1 MKRYGLIGY
10 PLTHSLSQQYF
21 TDKFSQEGIDDCI
34 YERFSIPSIDDL
46 HTILDIHKDLCGFNI
61 TIPYK
66 KEVLAFLTERSKAV
80 EEVGACNCVK
90 IEGQNLIGYNTDVI
104 GFENSLIPFL
114 KPTHNQALVLG
125 TGGAALAIVY
135 VLQKLGIAYKYVS
148 RTAAEGQFSYNDLDA
163 SVMELHTLVIN
174 TTPLGMFP
182 NIEACPDIPYQLLT
196 PEHHLFDLTYNP
208 AESTFLAKGKQMG
221 ATIQNGQ
228 QMFVEQAEQSW
239 RIWNS

>member
-10 PLTHSLSQQYF
+10 PLTHSLSEQYF
-21 TDKFSQEGIDDCI
+21 TQKFIEEGIEDCV
-34 YERFSIPSIDDL
+34 YERFSMPSIADL
-46 HTILDIHKDLCGFNI
+46 HEILNSHLDLRGFNI

-90 IEGQNLIGYNTDVI
+90 IESGKLIGYNTDVI

-114 KPTHNQALVLG
+114 KPIHNSALVLG

-135 VLQKLGIAYKYVS
+135 VLQKLGIEFSYVS
-148 RTAAEGQFSYNDLDA
+148 RTAKIGQFSYNDLVA
-163 SVMELHTLVIN
+163 SVMASHTLIIN

-182 NIEACPDIPYQLLT
+182 NIEDCPAIPYDLLT

-208 AESTFLAKGKQMG
+208 AASTFLTKGKQMG
-221 ATIQNGQ
+221 TTIQNGQ

>member
-10 PLTHSLSQQYF
+10 PLTHSLSGQYF
-21 TDKFSQEGIDDCI
+21 TNKFKEEGIEDCI
-34 YERFSIPSIDDL
+34 YERFSIPSIQDL
-46 HTILDIHKDLCGFNI
+46 HTILDTHKDLCGFNI

-90 IEGQNLIGYNTDVI
+90 IEEGKLIGYNTDVI
-104 GFENSLIPFL
+104 GFENSLVPFL
-114 KPTHNQALVLG
+114 KPTHNKALVLG

-135 VLQKLGIAYKYVS
+135 VLEKLGINYAYVS
-148 RTAAEGQFSYNDLDA
+148 RTAAAGQFSYNNIDA
-163 SVMELHTLVIN
+163 DVMAAHTLIIN

-182 NIEACPDIPYQLLT
+182 NIEACPDIPYHLLT
-196 PEHHLFDLTYNP
+196 SAHHLFDLTYNP

>member
-1 MKRYGLIGY
+1 M
-10 PLTHSLSQQYF
+10 
-21 TDKFSQEGIDDCI
+21 
-34 YERFSIPSIDDL
+34 YERFSIPSINDL
-46 HTILDIHKDLCGFNI
+46 HTILNTHKDLCGFNI

-66 KEVLAFLTERSKAV
+66 REVLAFLTERSKAV

-104 GFENSLIPFL
+104 GFENSLLPFL

-135 VLQKLGIAYKYVS
+135 VLQKLGIAYKHVS
-148 RTAAEGQFSYNDLDA
+148 RTAAEGQFSYNGLDA
-163 SVMELHTLVIN
+163 SVMELHTLIIN

-182 NIEACPDIPYQLLT
+182 NIDACPNIPYQLLT

>member
-10 PLTHSLSQQYF
+10 PLTHSLSEQYF
-21 TDKFSQEGIDDCI
+21 TQKFIEEGIEDCV
-34 YERFSIPSIDDL
+34 YERFSMTSIADL
-46 HTILDIHKDLCGFNI
+46 HEILNSHQDLRGFNI

-90 IEGQNLIGYNTDVI
+90 IESGKLIGYNTDVI

-114 KPTHNQALVLG
+114 KPSHNRALVLG

-135 VLQKLGIAYKYVS
+135 VLQKLGIEFSYVS
-148 RTAAEGQFSYNDLDA
+148 RTATIGQFSYNDLDA
-163 SVMELHTLVIN
+163 SVMASHTLIIN

-182 NIEACPDIPYQLLT
+182 NIEDCPAIPYDLLT

-208 AESTFLAKGKQMG
+208 AASTFLTKGKQMG

>member
-1 MKRYGLIGY
+1 MKRYGLIGF
-10 PLTHSLSQQYF
+10 PLTHSLSQQFF
-21 TDKFSQEGIDDCI
+21 TQKFIDQGIENCV
-34 YERFSIPSIDDL
+34 YERFSIPSIADL
-46 HTILDIHKDLCGFNI
+46 HAILKTHPDLCGFNI

-90 IEGQNLIGYNTDVI
+90 IIDGQLIGYNTDVI
-104 GFENSLIPFL
+104 GFENALMPFL
-114 KPTHNQALVLG
+114 KPTHNKALVLG

-135 VLQKLGIAYKYVS
+135 VLQKLGIDFSYVS
-148 RTAAEGQFSYNDLDA
+148 RTATSGHFTYNDLDA
-163 SVMELHTLVIN
+163 SVLASYTLIIN

-182 NIEACPDIPYQLLT
+182 NIEACPDIPYDLLT
-196 PEHHLFDLTYNP
+196 PAHHLFDLTYNP
-208 AESTFLAKGKQMG
+208 ALSTFLTKGMQMG

>member
-10 PLTHSLSQQYF
+10 PLTHSLSEQYF
-21 TDKFSQEGIDDCI
+21 TQKFIEEGIEDCV
-34 YERFSIPSIDDL
+34 YERFSMPSIADL
-46 HTILDIHKDLCGFNI
+46 HEILNSHQDLRGFNI

-90 IEGQNLIGYNTDVI
+90 IESGKLIGYNTDVI

-114 KPTHNQALVLG
+114 KPNHNRALVLG

-135 VLQKLGIAYKYVS
+135 VLQKLGIEFSYVS
-148 RTAAEGQFSYNDLDA
+148 RTATIGQFSYNDLDA
-163 SVMELHTLVIN
+163 SVMASHTLIIN

-182 NIEACPDIPYQLLT
+182 NIEACPAIPYDLLT

-208 AESTFLAKGKQMG
+208 AVSTFLAKGMQMG

>member
-1 MKRYGLIGY
+1 MKRYGLIGF

-21 TDKFSQEGIDDCI
+21 TQKFIDQGIQDCV
-34 YERFSIPSIDDL
+34 YERFSIPSIGDL
-46 HTILDIHKDLCGFNI
+46 RDILKTHPDLCGFNI

-90 IEGQNLIGYNTDVI
+90 IIDGNLIGYNTDVI

-114 KPTHNQALVLG
+114 KPLHNKALVLG

-135 VLQKLGIAYKYVS
+135 VLQKLGIHFSYVS
-148 RTAAEGQFSYNDLDA
+148 RTATSGQLAYNDLDA
-163 SVMELHTLVIN
+163 SVLAAYTLIIN

-182 NIEACPDIPYQLLT
+182 NIEACPAIPYDLLT

-208 AESTFLAKGKQMG
+208 AVSTFLAKGMQMG

>member
-46 HTILDIHKDLCGFNI
+46 HTILDTHKDLCGFNI

-148 RTAAEGQFSYNDLDA
+148 RSAAEGQFSYNELDA

-239 RIWNS
+239 RIWNN

>member
-1 MKRYGLIGY
+1 MKRYGLIGF
-10 PLTHSLSQQYF
+10 PLTHSLSGQYF
-21 TDKFSQEGIDDCI
+21 TNKFIEEGIEDCI

-46 HTILDIHKDLCGFNI
+46 HIILNTHPDLCGFNI

-90 IEGQNLIGYNTDVI
+90 IEDGKLIGYNTDVI
-104 GFENSLIPFL
+104 GFENSLVPFL

-135 VLQKLGIAYKYVS
+135 VLQKLGIDFKYVS
-148 RTAAEGQFSYNDLDA
+148 RTATGDQFAYNHLDA
-163 SVMELHTLVIN
+163 SVMAAYTLIIN

-182 NIEACPDIPYQLLT
+182 NIEACPGIPYELLT
-196 PEHHLFDLTYNP
+196 PAHHLFDLTYNP
-208 AESTFLAKGKQMG
+208 AASRFLAKGKQMG

>member
-10 PLTHSLSQQYF
+10 PLTHSLSEQYF
-21 TDKFSQEGIDDCI
+21 TQKFIQEGIKDCV
-34 YERFSIPSIDDL
+34 YERFSMPSIADL
-46 HTILDIHKDLCGFNI
+46 HEILNSHLDLRGFNI

-90 IEGQNLIGYNTDVI
+90 IESGKLIGYNTDVI

-114 KPTHNQALVLG
+114 KPIHNSALVLG

-135 VLQKLGIAYKYVS
+135 VLQKLGIEFSYVS
-148 RTAAEGQFSYNDLDA
+148 RTATIGQFSYNDLDA
-163 SVMELHTLVIN
+163 SVMASHTLIIN

-182 NIEACPDIPYQLLT
+182 NIEDCPAIPYDLLT

-208 AESTFLAKGKQMG
+208 AASTFLTKGKQMG
-221 ATIQNGQ
+221 TTIQNGQ

>member
-21 TDKFSQEGIDDCI
+21 THKFTEEGIEDCM
-34 YERFSIPSIDDL
+34 YERFSIPSITDL
-46 HTILDIHKDLCGFNI
+46 HEILHSHPDLRGFNI

-90 IEGQNLIGYNTDVI
+90 IEDGKLIGYNTDVI
-104 GFENSLIPFL
+104 GFENSLVPFL
-114 KPTHNQALVLG
+114 KPSHNKALVLG

-135 VLQKLGIAYKYVS
+135 VLQKLGIDFKYVS
-148 RTAAEGQFSYNDLDA
+148 RTATGDQFTYDDLDA
-163 SVMELHTLVIN
+163 SVMAAYSLIIN

-182 NIEACPDIPYQLLT
+182 NIEACPDIPYALLT
-196 PEHHLFDLTYNP
+196 PAHHLFDLTYNP
-208 AESTFLAKGKQMG
+208 AASTFLSKGKKMG
-221 ATIQNGQ
+221 TTIQNGQ

>member
-21 TDKFSQEGIDDCI
+21 TEKFSQEGIEDCI
-34 YERFSIPSIDDL
+34 YERFSIPSINDL
-46 HTILDIHKDLCGFNI
+46 HTILENHPDLCGFNI

-90 IEGQNLIGYNTDVI
+90 IEGGRLIGYNTDVI
-104 GFENSLIPFL
+104 GFENSLLPFL

-135 VLQKLGIAYKYVS
+135 VLQKLGIDFKYVS
-148 RTAAEGQFSYNDLDA
+148 RTASEGQFGYNDLDA
-163 SVMELHTLVIN
+163 SVMAAHTLIIN

-196 PEHHLFDLTYNP
+196 PGHHLFDLTYNP

>member
-10 PLTHSLSQQYF
+10 PLTHSLSGQYF
-21 TDKFSQEGIDDCI
+21 TNKFKEEGIEDCI
-34 YERFSIPSIDDL
+34 YERFSIPSIQDL
-46 HTILDIHKDLCGFNI
+46 HTILDTHKDLCGFNI

-80 EEVGACNCVK
+80 EEVRACNCVK
-90 IEGQNLIGYNTDVI
+90 IEEGKLIGYNTDVI
-104 GFENSLIPFL
+104 GFENSLVPFL
-114 KPTHNQALVLG
+114 KPTHNKALVLG

-135 VLQKLGIAYKYVS
+135 VLEKLGINYAYVS
-148 RTAAEGQFSYNDLDA
+148 RTAAAGQFSYNNIDA
-163 SVMELHTLVIN
+163 DVMAAHTLIIN

-182 NIEACPDIPYQLLT
+182 NIEACPDIPYHLLT
-196 PEHHLFDLTYNP
+196 SAHHLFDLTYNP

>member
-1 MKRYGLIGY
+1 MKRYGLIGF
-10 PLTHSLSQQYF
+10 PLTHSLSEQYF
-21 TDKFSQEGIDDCI
+21 TQKFIDQEIDDCV
-34 YERFSIPSIDDL
+34 YHRFSIPSIGDL
-46 HTILDIHKDLCGFNI
+46 HDILKTHPDLCGFNI

-90 IEGQNLIGYNTDVI
+90 IEAGKLIGYNTDVI

-114 KPTHNQALVLG
+114 KPSHNKALVLG

-135 VLQKLGIAYKYVS
+135 VLLKLGIDFSYVS
-148 RTAAEGQFSYNDLDA
+148 RSATSGQLNYNDLDA
-163 SVMELHTLVIN
+163 SVMASHTLIIN

-182 NIEACPDIPYQLLT
+182 NIEDCPDIPYHLIT
-196 PEHHLFDLTYNP
+196 TEHHLFDLTYNP
-208 AESTFLAKGKQMG
+208 ALSSFLAKGVQMG

>member
-21 TDKFSQEGIDDCI
+21 TQKFSDQGVEDCV
-34 YERFSIPSIDDL
+34 YQRFSIPSIDDL
-46 HTILDIHKDLCGFNI
+46 HEILITHPDLCGFNI

-90 IEGQNLIGYNTDVI
+90 ILEGQLIGYNTDVI
-104 GFENSLIPFL
+104 GFENSLVPFL
-114 KPTHNQALVLG
+114 KPTHNKALVLG

-135 VLQKLGIAYKYVS
+135 VLQKLGIDLSYVS
-148 RTAAEGQFSYNDLDA
+148 RTATSEHFTYSDLDA
-163 SVMELHTLVIN
+163 TVMASHTLIIN

-182 NIEACPDIPYQLLT
+182 NIEACPAIPYDLLT

-208 AESTFLAKGKQMG
+208 AVSTFLTKGMQMG

>member
-10 PLTHSLSQQYF
+10 PLTHSLSGQYF
-21 TDKFSQEGIDDCI
+21 TNKFSEEGIEDSV
-34 YERFSIPSIDDL
+34 YERFSIPSINDL
-46 HTILDIHKDLCGFNI
+46 HTILDTHKDLCGFNI

-66 KEVLAFLTERSKAV
+66 KEVLPFLTERSKAV

-90 IEGQNLIGYNTDVI
+90 IEGGHLIGYNTDII
-104 GFENSLIPFL
+104 GFENSLVPFL
-114 KPTHNQALVLG
+114 KPSHKKALVLG

-135 VLQKLGIAYKYVS
+135 VLEKLGIRYNYVS
-148 RTAAEGQFSYNDLDA
+148 RTATDGQYTYDSIDA
-163 SVMELHTLVIN
+163 AVMAAHTLIIN

-196 PEHHLFDLTYNP
+196 PMHHLFDLTYNP
-208 AESTFLAKGKQMG
+208 AESAFLAKGKHMA

>member
-10 PLTHSLSQQYF
+10 PLTHSLSGQYF
-21 TDKFSQEGIDDCI
+21 TNKFKEEGIEDCI
-34 YERFSIPSIDDL
+34 YERFSIPSIQDL
-46 HTILDIHKDLCGFNI
+46 HTILDTHKDLCGFNI

-90 IEGQNLIGYNTDVI
+90 IEDGHLIGYNTDVI
-104 GFENSLIPFL
+104 GFENSLVPFL

-135 VLQKLGIAYKYVS
+135 VLQKLGIDFKYVS
-148 RTAAEGQFSYNDLDA
+148 RTASEGQYSYNDLDA
-163 SVMELHTLVIN
+163 TVMELHTLIIN

-182 NIEACPDIPYQLLT
+182 NIEACPDIPYHLLT
-196 PEHHLFDLTYNP
+196 SAHHLFDLTYNP

>member
-1 MKRYGLIGY
+1 MKRYGLIGF

-21 TDKFSQEGIDDCI
+21 TQKFIDQGIEDCV
-34 YERFSIPSIDDL
+34 YERFSIPSIGDL
-46 HTILDIHKDLCGFNI
+46 HNILKTHPDLCGFNI

-66 KEVLAFLTERSKAV
+66 KDVLAFLTERSKAV

-90 IEGQNLIGYNTDVI
+90 IIDGQLIGYNTDVI

-114 KPTHNQALVLG
+114 KPTHNKALVLG

-135 VLQKLGIAYKYVS
+135 VLQKLGIDFSYVS
-148 RTAAEGQFSYNDLDA
+148 RNATSRQLAYNDLDA
-163 SVMELHTLVIN
+163 SVMASHTLIIN

-182 NIEACPDIPYQLLT
+182 NIEACPAIPYDLLT

-208 AESTFLAKGKQMG
+208 ALSTFLAKGMQMG

>member
-10 PLTHSLSQQYF
+10 PLTHSLSEQYF
-21 TDKFSQEGIDDCI
+21 TQKFIEQGIDDCV
-34 YERFSIPSIDDL
+34 YEKFSIPYISDL
-46 HTILDIHKDLCGFNI
+46 YGILKTHPDLCGFNI

-66 KEVLAFLTERSKAV
+66 KEVLPFLTERSKAV

-90 IEGQNLIGYNTDVI
+90 IEAEKLIGFNTDVI

-114 KPTHNQALVLG
+114 KPSHNRALVLG

-135 VLQKLGIAYKYVS
+135 VLRKLEIDFSYVS
-148 RTAAEGQFSYNDLDA
+148 RTATSGQLAYNDLDA
-163 SVMELHTLVIN
+163 SVLATHTIIIN

-182 NIEACPDIPYQLLT
+182 TIEACPDIPYHLLT

-208 AESTFLAKGKQMG
+208 AVSTFLTKGMQMH
-221 ATIQNGQ
+221 ATFQNGQ

>member
-1 MKRYGLIGY
+1 MKRYGLIGS
-10 PLTHSLSQQYF
+10 PLTHSLSEQYF
-21 TDKFSQEGIDDCI
+21 TQKFIEEGIEDCV
-34 YERFSIPSIDDL
+34 YERFSMPSIADL
-46 HTILDIHKDLCGFNI
+46 HEILNSHLDLRGFNI

-90 IEGQNLIGYNTDVI
+90 IESGKLIGYNTDVI

-114 KPTHNQALVLG
+114 KPIHNRALVLG

-135 VLQKLGIAYKYVS
+135 VLQKLGIEFSYVS
-148 RTAAEGQFSYNDLDA
+148 RTAKIGQFSYNDLVA
-163 SVMELHTLVIN
+163 SVMASHTLIIN

-182 NIEACPDIPYQLLT
+182 NIEDCPAIPYDLLT

-208 AESTFLAKGKQMG
+208 AASTFLTKGKQMG
-221 ATIQNGQ
+221 TTIQNGQ

>member
-21 TDKFSQEGIDDCI
+21 TQKFIDQGIEDCV
-34 YERFSIPSIDDL
+34 YERFSIPSIGDL
-46 HTILDIHKDLCGFNI
+46 HDILKTHPDLCGFNI

-90 IEGQNLIGYNTDVI
+90 IIDGNLIGYNTDVI

-114 KPTHNQALVLG
+114 KPTHNKALVLG

-135 VLQKLGIAYKYVS
+135 VLQKLGIDFNYVS
-148 RTAAEGQFSYNDLDA
+148 RTATSGQLAYNDLDA
-163 SVMELHTLVIN
+163 SVLAAYTLIIN

-182 NIEACPDIPYQLLT
+182 NIEACPDIPYALLT

-208 AESTFLAKGKQMG
+208 AVSTFLAKGMQMG

>member
-1 MKRYGLIGY
+1 MKRYGLIGF
-10 PLTHSLSQQYF
+10 PLTHSLSGQYF
-21 TDKFSQEGIDDCI
+21 TNKFIEEGIEDCI

-46 HTILDIHKDLCGFNI
+46 HIILNTHPDLCGFNI

-90 IEGQNLIGYNTDVI
+90 IEDGKLIGYNTDVI
-104 GFENSLIPFL
+104 GFENSLVPFL
-114 KPTHNQALVLG
+114 KPSHNRALVLG

-135 VLQKLGIAYKYVS
+135 VLQKLGIDFKYVS
-148 RTAAEGQFSYNDLDA
+148 RTATGDQFAYNHLDA
-163 SVMELHTLVIN
+163 SVMAAYTLIIN

-182 NIEACPDIPYQLLT
+182 NIEACPGIPYELLT
-196 PEHHLFDLTYNP
+196 PAHHLFDLTYNP
-208 AESTFLAKGKQMG
+208 AASRFLAKGKQMG

>member
-10 PLTHSLSQQYF
+10 PLTHSLSEQYF
-21 TDKFSQEGIDDCI
+21 TQKFIEEGIEDCV
-34 YERFSIPSIDDL
+34 YERFSMPSIADL
-46 HTILDIHKDLCGFNI
+46 HEILNSHQDLRGFNI

-90 IEGQNLIGYNTDVI
+90 IESGKLIGYNTYVI

-114 KPTHNQALVLG
+114 KPSHNRALVLG

-135 VLQKLGIAYKYVS
+135 VLQKLGIEFSYVS
-148 RTAAEGQFSYNDLDA
+148 RTATIGQFSYNDLDA
-163 SVMELHTLVIN
+163 SVMASHTLIIN

-182 NIEACPDIPYQLLT
+182 NIEACPAIPYDLLT

-208 AESTFLAKGKQMG
+208 ALSTFLAKGMQMG

>member
-10 PLTHSLSQQYF
+10 PLTHSLSEQYF
-21 TDKFSQEGIDDCI
+21 TQKFIQEGIKDCV
-34 YERFSIPSIDDL
+34 YERFSMPSIDDL
-46 HTILDIHKDLCGFNI
+46 HEILNSHLDLRGFNI

-90 IEGQNLIGYNTDVI
+90 IESGKLIGYNTDVI

-114 KPTHNQALVLG
+114 KPIHNSALVLG

-135 VLQKLGIAYKYVS
+135 VLQKLGIEFSYVS
-148 RTAAEGQFSYNDLDA
+148 RTATIGQFSYNDLDA
-163 SVMELHTLVIN
+163 SVMASHTLIIN

-182 NIEACPDIPYQLLT
+182 NIEDCPAIPYDLLT

-208 AESTFLAKGKQMG
+208 AASTFLTKGKQMG
-221 ATIQNGQ
+221 TTIQNGQ

>member
-182 NIEACPDIPYQLLT
+182 NIEACPNIPYQLLT
-196 PEHHLFDLTYNP
+196 PDHHLFDLTYNP

>member
-21 TDKFSQEGIDDCI
+21 TQKFIDQGIEDCV
-34 YERFSIPSIDDL
+34 YERFSIPSIGDL
-46 HTILDIHKDLCGFNI
+46 HDILKTHPDLCGFNI

-90 IEGQNLIGYNTDVI
+90 IEAGKLIGYNTDVI

-114 KPTHNQALVLG
+114 KPSHNKALVLG

-135 VLQKLGIAYKYVS
+135 VLLKLGIDFSYVS
-148 RTAAEGQFSYNDLDA
+148 RSATSGQLNYNDLDA
-163 SVMELHTLVIN
+163 SVMASHTLIIN

-182 NIEACPDIPYQLLT
+182 NIEACPDIPYHLIT
-196 PEHHLFDLTYNP
+196 TEHHLFDLTYNP
-208 AESTFLAKGKQMG
+208 ALSSFLAKGVQMG

>member
-21 TDKFSQEGIDDCI
+21 TKKFIEEGIENCVYD
-34 YERFSIPSIDDL
+34 RFSIPSITDL
-46 HTILDIHKDLCGFNI
+46 HDILIMHPDLCGFNI

-90 IEGQNLIGYNTDVI
+90 IESGKLIGYNTDVI

-114 KPTHNQALVLG
+114 KPIHNSALVLG

-135 VLQKLGIAYKYVS
+135 VLQKLGIEFSYVS
-148 RTAAEGQFSYNDLDA
+148 RTATIGQFSYNDLDA
-163 SVMELHTLVIN
+163 SVMASHTLIIN

-182 NIEACPDIPYQLLT
+182 NIEDCPAIPYDLLT

-208 AESTFLAKGKQMG
+208 AASTFLTKGKQMG
-221 ATIQNGQ
+221 TTIQNGQ

>member
-10 PLTHSLSQQYF
+10 PLTHSLSEQYF
-21 TDKFSQEGIDDCI
+21 TQKFIEEGIEDCV
-34 YERFSIPSIDDL
+34 YERFSMPSIADL
-46 HTILDIHKDLCGFNI
+46 HEILNSHLDLRGFNI

-90 IEGQNLIGYNTDVI
+90 IESGKLIGYNTDVI

-114 KPTHNQALVLG
+114 KPIHNRALVLG

-135 VLQKLGIAYKYVS
+135 VLQKLGIEFSYVS
-148 RTAAEGQFSYNDLDA
+148 RTAKIGQFSYNDLVA
-163 SVMELHTLVIN
+163 SVMASHTLIIN

-182 NIEACPDIPYQLLT
+182 NIEDCPAIPYDLLT

-208 AESTFLAKGKQMG
+208 AASTFLTKGKQMG
-221 ATIQNGQ
+221 TTIQNGQ

>member
-10 PLTHSLSQQYF
+10 PLTHSLSEQYF
-21 TDKFSQEGIDDCI
+21 TQKFIEEGIEDCV
-34 YERFSIPSIDDL
+34 YERFSMPSIADL
-46 HTILDIHKDLCGFNI
+46 HEILNSHQDLRGFNI

-90 IEGQNLIGYNTDVI
+90 IESGKLIGYNTDVI

-114 KPTHNQALVLG
+114 KPSHNRALVLG

-135 VLQKLGIAYKYVS
+135 VLQKLGIEFSYVS
-148 RTAAEGQFSYNDLDA
+148 RTATIGQFSYNDLDA
-163 SVMELHTLVIN
+163 SVMASQTLIIN

-182 NIEACPDIPYQLLT
+182 NIEDCPAIPYDLLT

-208 AESTFLAKGKQMG
+208 AASTFLTKGKQMG

>member
-21 TDKFSQEGIDDCI
+21 TDKFSQEGINDCI

-46 HTILDIHKDLCGFNI
+46 HTILDTHKDLCGFNI

-135 VLQKLGIAYKYVS
+135 VLQKLGITYKYVS
-148 RTAAEGQFSYNDLDA
+148 RTVAEGQFSYNDLDA
-163 SVMELHTLVIN
+163 SVMELHTLIIN

-196 PEHHLFDLTYNP
+196 PDHHLFDLTYNP

>member
-10 PLTHSLSQQYF
+10 PLTHSLSEQYF
-21 TDKFSQEGIDDCI
+21 TQKFIQEGIKDCV
-34 YERFSIPSIDDL
+34 YERFSMPSIDDL
-46 HTILDIHKDLCGFNI
+46 HEILNSHLDLRGFNI

-90 IEGQNLIGYNTDVI
+90 IESGKLIGYNTDVI

-114 KPTHNQALVLG
+114 KPIHNRALVLG

-135 VLQKLGIAYKYVS
+135 VLQKLGIEFSYVS
-148 RTAAEGQFSYNDLDA
+148 RTATIGQFSYNDLDA
-163 SVMELHTLVIN
+163 SVMASHTLIIN

-182 NIEACPDIPYQLLT
+182 NIEDCPAIPYDLLT

-208 AESTFLAKGKQMG
+208 AASTFLTKGKQMG
-221 ATIQNGQ
+221 TTIQNGQ

>member
-10 PLTHSLSQQYF
+10 PLTHSLSEQYF
-21 TDKFSQEGIDDCI
+21 TQKFIEEGIEDCV
-34 YERFSIPSIDDL
+34 YERFSMPSIADL
-46 HTILDIHKDLCGFNI
+46 HEILNSHQDLRGFNI

-90 IEGQNLIGYNTDVI
+90 IESGKLIGYNTDVI

-114 KPTHNQALVLG
+114 KPSHNRALVLG

-135 VLQKLGIAYKYVS
+135 VLQKLGIEFSYVS
-148 RTAAEGQFSYNDLDA
+148 RTATIGQFSYNDLDA
-163 SVMELHTLVIN
+163 SVMASHTLIIN

-182 NIEACPDIPYQLLT
+182 NIEACPAIPYDLLT

-208 AESTFLAKGKQMG
+208 ALSTFLTKGMQMG

>member
-10 PLTHSLSQQYF
+10 PLTHSLSEQYF
-21 TDKFSQEGIDDCI
+21 TQKFIEEGIEDCV
-34 YERFSIPSIDDL
+34 YERFSMPSIADL
-46 HTILDIHKDLCGFNI
+46 HEILNSHQDLRGFNI

-90 IEGQNLIGYNTDVI
+90 IESGKLIGYNTDVI

-114 KPTHNQALVLG
+114 KPNHNRALVLG

-135 VLQKLGIAYKYVS
+135 VLQKLGIEFSYVS
-148 RTAAEGQFSYNDLDA
+148 RTATIGQFSYNDLDA
-163 SVMELHTLVIN
+163 SVMASHTLIIN

-182 NIEACPDIPYQLLT
+182 NIEDCPAIPYDLLT

-208 AESTFLAKGKQMG
+208 AASTFLTKGKQMG

>member
-10 PLTHSLSQQYF
+10 PLTHSLSEQYF
-21 TDKFSQEGIDDCI
+21 TQKFIQEGIKDCV
-34 YERFSIPSIDDL
+34 YERFSMPSIDDL
-46 HTILDIHKDLCGFNI
+46 HEMLNSHLDLRGFNI

-90 IEGQNLIGYNTDVI
+90 IESGKLIGYNTDVI

-114 KPTHNQALVLG
+114 KPIHNRALVLG
-125 TGGAALAIVY
+125 TGGVALAIVY
-135 VLQKLGIAYKYVS
+135 VLQKLGIEFSYVS
-148 RTAAEGQFSYNDLDA
+148 RTATIGQFSYNDLDA
-163 SVMELHTLVIN
+163 SVMASHTLIIN

-182 NIEACPDIPYQLLT
+182 NIEDCPAIPYDLLT

-208 AESTFLAKGKQMG
+208 AASTFLTKGKQMG
-221 ATIQNGQ
+221 TTIQNGQ

>member
-21 TDKFSQEGIDDCI
+21 TDKFSQEGIYDCI

-148 RTAAEGQFSYNDLDA
+148 RTAAEGQFSYNELDA
-163 SVMELHTLVIN
+163 SVMELHTLIIN

-182 NIEACPDIPYQLLT
+182 NIEACPNIPYQLLT
-196 PEHHLFDLTYNP
+196 PDHHLFDLTYNP

>member
-21 TDKFSQEGIDDCI
+21 TQKFIDQGIEDCV
-34 YERFSIPSIDDL
+34 YERFSIPSIGDL
-46 HTILDIHKDLCGFNI
+46 HDILKTHPDLCGFNI

-90 IEGQNLIGYNTDVI
+90 IIDGNLIGYNTDVI

-114 KPTHNQALVLG
+114 KPTHNKALVLG

-135 VLQKLGIAYKYVS
+135 VLQKLGIHFSYVS
-148 RTAAEGQFSYNDLDA
+148 RTATSEQLAYNYLDA
-163 SVMELHTLVIN
+163 SVMASHTLIIN

-182 NIEACPDIPYQLLT
+182 NIEACPAIPYDLLT

-208 AESTFLAKGKQMG
+208 AVSTFLAKGMQMG